1 MHKKGIR
8 PWVVVLLVAA
18 GYIGLVMAR
27 GGGPMGLVLEGTRF
41 SRGLPDGTEGY
52 DGQFVYYIARDPLG
66 AAPRIDAPAYR
77 YQRILYPLLAR
88 LAALGNSALI
98 PWTLPLLN
106 LLALATG
113 TRLMESLLEEVG
125 VSRWHAL
132 TVGLYAGQLLSVR
145 VDLPEPLALALAL
158 GGMLAFTRRRLGWSA
173 ALFALATLARE
184 TSLLFVAGYGA
195 YLWFGES
202 RRRGATFAALA
213 AAPFV
218 LYQIA
223 LWGWLGSPGIGSGGA
238 DATPFE
244 FLPFAGFLRIAG
256 AGWRALAL
264 FSLILLPLVIV
275 PAVWSLWSAAGD
287 LLRGRHHP
295 WTWALFANAAVI
307 PFLPFST
314 FREPLAMLRFTVP
327 LVACVVLYAAQRPSR
342 RALRYSS
349 LWLASLIFL
358 LKDPFL

>member
-1 MHKKGIR
+1 MGVMRIR
-8 PWVVVLLVAA
+8 PWLVVLLAAA

-41 SRGLPDGTEGY
+41 SQGLPDGTEGY

-66 AAPRIDAPAYR
+66 AAPHIDAPAYR

-88 LAALGNSALI
+88 LAALGNPVLI

-106 LLALATG
+106 LLALAVG
-113 TRLMESLLEEVG
+113 TWLAEEMLAEAG
-125 VSRWHAL
+125 ASRWHAL

-158 GGMLAFTRRRLGWSA
+158 GGMRALSRRRVGVA
-173 ALFALATLARE
+173 AGLFALAALARE
-184 TSLLFVAGYGA
+184 TSLLFVAGCGA

-202 RRRGATFAALA
+202 RRRGATFVALA
-213 AAPFV
+213 AAPFI
-218 LYQIA
+218 LYQIV
-223 LWGWLGSPGIGSGGA
+223 LWRWLGSPGVGSGGA

-244 FLPFAGFLRIAG
+244 WLPFAGFLRIGG

-264 FSLILLPLVIV
+264 FSLILLPPVIL
-275 PAVWSLWSAAGD
+275 PTLWGLASAGGD
-287 LLRGRHHP
+287 LLRGRHRP

-327 LVACVVLYAAQRPSR
+327 LVACVVLYAAHRPSR